1 MEPIIGAATGG
12 TAGDLIKDTDERG
25 FQADV
30 IDASHDTPVVVDFW
44 APWCGP
50 CKQLGPAI
58 EKAVRAAGG
67 KVKLVKIDID
77 KNQAL
82 AQAMRIQSIPAVYGF
97 VDGRPADGFVGAV
110 PDSQI
115 KSFIDRLA
123 GAKGASPVEQA
134 LEQAETALAAKDHGT
149 ASALFGQILQHEPG
163 HARAVAGL
171 ARCYLAIGDAA
182 RARAVIDD
190 ALAHAGPEMADHPAI
205 ASVNS
210 ALALAEETAGK
221 AGEIDGL
228 RARVAAD
235 PADHQARYDLAMALF
250 AAGDREGAVDALIEI
265 IRRDRAWNDEA
276 ARQQL
281 LKFFEAFGPTDP
293 ATLSGR
299 RKLSSVLFS

>member
-12 TAGDLIKDTDERG
+12 AGGELIKDTDERG

-30 IDASHDTPVVVDFW
+30 IDASRDTPVVVDFW
-44 APWCGP
+44 APWCEP

-77 KNQAL
+77 KNPAL

-110 PDSQI
+110 PESQI
-115 KSFIDRLA
+115 KSFIERLA
-123 GAKGASPVEQA
+123 GAKCASPAEQA
-134 LEQAETALAAKDHGT
+134 LEQAEAALAAKDHGA
-149 ASALFGQILQHEPG
+149 ASTLFGQILQHEPG
-163 HARAVAGL
+163 LAPAVAGL
-171 ARCYLAIGDAA
+171 ARCYLAVGAPA

-190 ALAHAGPEMADHPAI
+190 ALAHAGPELADHAAI
-205 ASVNS
+205 TSVKS

-228 RARVAAD
+228 RARVAAG

-250 AAGDREGAVDALIEI
+250 AAGDRDGAVDALIEI

-293 ATLSGR
+293 ATLAGR